1 MTTVSYEVC
10 TEEQWTELNASLRQ
24 LALKWG
30 TEEVLDTPIGH
41 NLKRCTQ
48 YYKFYPLN
56 YIRAFLPKVEAWF
69 VGMIDLHIFYIDTWR
84 LSMTASRSD
93 EPTIGSFVRSEV
105 PDEGDKSI
113 IQYDGELYRVEN
125 MGVFLPAPSNHD

>member
-69 VGMIDLHIFYIDTWR
+69 VGMIDLHIFYIDKRGTLYLRIWLIDDACLR
-84 LSMTASRSD
+84 PVNANTFPAHLIDSLRSMIDQR
-93 EPTIGSFVRSEV
+93 
-105 PDEGDKSI
+105 
-113 IQYDGELYRVEN
+113 
-125 MGVFLPAPSNHD
+125 M